1 MANDLYCT
9 LDFDDIDLSRPDLC
23 RARMI
28 EVFNDPTF
36 GTLLSDLV
44 VTGDAIRSGPVA
56 RDFGG
61 GCDVRADIRSDGGWG
76 VGFGCGFRF

>member
-9 LDFDDIDLSRPDLC
+9 LVFDDLDLTSPDNWRSR
-23 RARMI
+23 MTKT
-28 EVFNDPTF
+28 FNDPTF
-36 GTLLSDLV
+36 GTLLEDLL

-61 GCDVRADIRSDGGWG
+61 GCDVRADVNSGGGWSAG
-76 VGFGCGFRF
+76 VSCGIRF